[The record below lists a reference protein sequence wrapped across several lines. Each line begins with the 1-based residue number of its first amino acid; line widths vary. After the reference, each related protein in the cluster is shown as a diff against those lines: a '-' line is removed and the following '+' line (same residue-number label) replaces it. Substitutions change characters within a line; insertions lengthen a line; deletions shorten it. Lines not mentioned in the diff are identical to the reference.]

1 LGSSKGGYPCKIH
14 LLTDG
19 NGLPCAAVLTG
30 GQRGDAPQAIPL
42 LEKFKRLNIKNIG
55 RRYPNR
61 VIADRAYDSQK
72 IRAFLRERGIA
83 AVITERKLKE
93 GAKRRRKGRK
103 PQPKAEVYAQRNR
116 IERGIGHIKEQRRIA
131 TRYEK
136 LVNNFLGM
144 IHMAMIRKYLRMLA
158 A

>member
-1 LGSSKGGYPCKIH
+1 MGRSKGGFSCKIH

-19 NGLPCAAVLTG
+19 KGLPCAAILTG

-42 LEKFKRLNIKNIG
+42 LEQFKRLNIKHVG
-55 RRYPNR
+55 RRNPYR

-83 AVITERKLKE
+83 AVIPERKLKE

-116 IERGIGHIKEQRRIA
+116 IERGIGHLKEQRRIA

-136 LVNNFLGM
+136 LANNFLGM
-144 IHMAMIRKYLRMLA
+144 IQLAMIRKYLRMLA